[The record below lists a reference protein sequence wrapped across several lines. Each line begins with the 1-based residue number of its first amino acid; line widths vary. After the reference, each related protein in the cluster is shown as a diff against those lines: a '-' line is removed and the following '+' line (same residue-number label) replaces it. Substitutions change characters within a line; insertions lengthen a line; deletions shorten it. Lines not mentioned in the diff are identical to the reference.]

1 MKIRS
6 LVGDRKF
13 YRMVLGLAV
22 PMIIQNGL
30 TNFVSLLDNVMIG
43 GVGTNAISG
52 VAIANQ
58 LIFVFWLLMFGAT
71 CGVGIFTAQFFG
83 KGDTKGVRDTFRF
96 KLIANTVLAVTAG
109 LVYYLLAPPMV
120 SWRMPAH

>member
-71 CGVGIFTAQFFG
+71 CGVGIFTAQYHPEASPGPQDTTFLFDRFG
-83 KGDTKGVRDTFRF
+83 HMIKEGR
-96 KLIANTVLAVTAG
+96 L
-109 LVYYLLAPPMV
+109 
-120 SWRMPAH
+120 